1 MVLMKRVMFVAMAAC
16 LMASVAQAQA
26 PPPAPPAPTDQE
38 MIDRSVLAAPAN
50 ARAMA
55 MVVKWAADGSRV
67 VLRPGTNGLVCW
79 DQSVWPHQRPFS
91 AHCTSVANL
100 PRVDQN
106 REFYLKAPNAKEAEL
121 LVQAAEK
128 AGMRKTPEFGAGN
141 YQLTGNDQATARG
154 HVTIAVPFATAETL
168 KLSAKPIASGAWIM
182 DAGTSG
188 AHIMVPGH

>member
-1 MVLMKRVMFVAMAAC
+1 MKRLMLVGVVAAC
-16 LMASVAQAQA
+16 LVAPAVYAQ
-26 PPPAPPAPTDQE
+26 TDQE
-38 MIDRSVLAAPAN
+38 LIDRAVLAAPAN
-50 ARAMA
+50 ARAAA

-67 VLRPGTNGLVCW
+67 VVRPGTNGVVCW
-79 DQSVWPHQRPFS
+79 DQAVWPGQRAFS
-91 AHCTSVANL
+91 VHCTSVANL
-100 PRVDQN
+100 PRVEQN
-106 REFYLKAPNAKEAEL
+106 REFYYKAGNAKEAEA

-128 AGMRKTPEFGAGN
+128 AGMRKVPESGSG
-141 YQLTGNDQATARG
+141 YYGLSGNDQATARG

>member
-16 LMASVAQAQA
+16 VMASAAQAQT
-26 PPPAPPAPTDQE
+26 PPPAPTDQE

-106 REFYLKAPNAKEAEL
+106 REFYMKAPNAKEAEL

-128 AGMRKTPEFGAGN
+128 AGMRKLPEFGAGN
-141 YQLTGNDQATARG
+141 YGLVGNDQATARG
-154 HVTIAVPFATAETL
+154 HVTIAVPFATAATL
-168 KLSAKPIASGAWIM
+168 KLSEKRIDSGAWIM

>member
-1 MVLMKRVMFVAMAAC
+1 MKRVMFVAMAAC
-16 LMASVAQAQA
+16 LMASAAQAQAQA

-38 MIDRSVLAAPAN
+38 MIDRSVLAGPAN
-50 ARAMA
+50 ARAAA

-106 REFYLKAPNAKEAEL
+106 REFYMKAPNGKEAEA

-128 AGMRKTPEFGAGN
+128 AGMRKAPEFGSG
-141 YQLTGNDQATARG
+141 YYGLVGNDQATARG

-168 KLSAKPIASGAWIM
+168 KLSPKPIASGAWIM